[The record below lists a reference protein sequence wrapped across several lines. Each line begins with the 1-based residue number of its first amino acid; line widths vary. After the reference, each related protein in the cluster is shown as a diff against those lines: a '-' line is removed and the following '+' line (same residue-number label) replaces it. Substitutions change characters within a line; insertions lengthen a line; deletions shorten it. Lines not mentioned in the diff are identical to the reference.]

1 MLSHMS
7 KREVTK
13 MVESTIHATQAVVTL
28 DVALP
33 GIIWGWMITLNM
45 WAKSIGTGVILVGAF
60 LLYRH
65 KKEEMPNLRWIMPL
79 ISFVALNVFLLFTL
93 VDLHQPYRM
102 VNIFLH
108 PNWSSAI
115 TVGAWMASLFTGLVT
130 VMMLIGGFDA
140 FPEFRRHCPV
150 GKKVREISPF
160 YEKVFPFV
168 VFLAIPVTLYTAIIM
183 AESSARELWQAP
195 TEVMQMMW
203 AALLAGSAAF
213 ILVSDGWSKE
223 TRKDLALVLAIAT
236 FFSFMMYMGEYFFS
250 FKSAEAE
257 ATLAYVHSGGAY
269 NVEFWFG
276 MALGFIIPFFL
287 AVSNMK
293 NENKTLL
300 RFAAILALVGLYL
313 AKDVWLKIPQML
325 PLS

>member
-1 MLSHMS
+1 
-7 KREVTK
+7 
-13 MVESTIHATQAVVTL
+13 MVESTIQATQAVVTL

-45 WAKSIGTGVILVGAF
+45 WAKSIGTGVIFVGAF

-65 KKEEMPNLRWIMPL
+65 KKEDMPNLRWIMPL
-79 ISFVALNVFLLFTL
+79 ISFIALNVFLLFTL

-102 VNIFLH
+102 INIFIH
-108 PNWSSAI
+108 PHWTSAI
-115 TVGAWMASLFTGLVT
+115 TVGAWMASLFTGLIT

-140 FPEFRRHCPV
+140 FPDFRRHCGV
-150 GKKVREISPF
+150 AKSVRGISPF
-160 YEKVFPFV
+160 YEKIFPFV
-168 VFLAIPVTLYTAIIM
+168 VVLAIPVTMYTAIIM

-203 AALLAGSAAF
+203 AAFMAGSSALIFA
-213 ILVSDGWSKE
+213 SSSWSKD
-223 TRKDLALVLAIAT
+223 TRKDLALILAMAT
-236 FFSFMMYMGEYFFS
+236 FFSFAMYMGEYFFS

-257 ATLAYVHSGGAY
+257 ATLAFVHAGGSY
-269 NVEFWFG
+269 NTEFWFG
-276 MALGFIIPFFL
+276 MILGFVIPFFL

-293 NENKTLL
+293 TDNQTLL
-300 RFAAILALVGLYL
+300 RFAAILTLVGLYM

>member
-1 MLSHMS
+1 
-7 KREVTK
+7 

-65 KKEEMPNLRWIMPL
+65 KKEEMPNLRWMMPL

-102 VNIFLH
+102 INIFLH
-108 PNWSSAI
+108 PHWTSAI
-115 TVGAWMASLFTGLVT
+115 TVGAWMASIFTGLIT
-130 VMMLIGGFDA
+130 IMMLIGGFDA
-140 FPEFRRHCPV
+140 FPDFRKHCPV
-150 GKKVREISPF
+150 AKSVRGISGF
-160 YEKVFPFV
+160 YEKIFPFV
-168 VFLAIPVTLYTAIIM
+168 VFLAIPVTTYTAIIM
-183 AESSARELWQAP
+183 AQSSARELWQAP
-195 TEVMQMMW
+195 TEVMQMIW
-203 AALLAGSAAF
+203 AALMVGSAAL
-213 ILVSDGWSKE
+213 ILVSDSWSKA
-223 TRKDLALVLAIAT
+223 TRKDLALIMAIAV

-250 FKSAEAE
+250 YKSAEAE
-257 ATLAYVHSGGAY
+257 ATLAYVHTGGAY
-269 NVEFWFG
+269 NIEFWFG
-276 MALGFIIPFFL
+276 MTFGFIIPFFL

-293 NENKTLL
+293 SENKTLL
-300 RFAAILALVGLYL
+300 KFAAISALVGLYL
-313 AKDVWLKIPQML
+313 VKDVWLKIPQML

>member
-1 MLSHMS
+1 
-7 KREVTK
+7 
-13 MVESTIHATQAVVTL
+13 MVESTVHATQAVVTL

-45 WAKSIGTGVILVGAF
+45 WAKSVGTGVIIVGAF

-79 ISFVALNVFLLFTL
+79 ISFVFLNIFLLFTL
-93 VDLHQPYRM
+93 TDLHQPYRM
-102 VNIFLH
+102 INIFLH
-108 PNWSSAI
+108 PHWTSAI
-115 TVGAWMASLFTGLVT
+115 TVGAWMASLFTALVT
-130 VMMLIGGFDA
+130 VLMVIGFFDA
-140 FPEFRRHCPV
+140 HPD
-150 GKKVREISPF
+150 VRKNCALAKTARANSAF
-160 YEKVFPFV
+160 YEKIFPFV

-195 TEVMQMMW
+195 AEVMQMMW
-203 AALLAGSAAF
+203 AALLAGSSAL
-213 ILVSDGWSKE
+213 ILVSNGWSQE
-223 TRKDLALVLAIAT
+223 SRRDLALVLAIAT
-236 FFSFMMYMGEYFFS
+236 FFSFLMYMGEYFFS
-250 FKSAEAE
+250 FKSSEAE
-257 ATLAYVHSGGAY
+257 ATLAYVHSGGEY

-276 MALGFIIPFFL
+276 MVLGFIVPFFL

-293 NENKTLL
+293 SDNKTLL
-300 RFAAILALVGLYL
+300 RFAAILALVGLYM